1 MDTFNFFLWN
11 WYSHVKFNF
20 CMLLEQSRNFKWMVW
35 ADALN
40 LNTVLESFDN
50 SFIQVIKILSICTEL
65 CREEQFCAGIGI

>member
-1 MDTFNFFLWN
+1 
-11 WYSHVKFNF
+11 
-20 CMLLEQSRNFKWMVW
+20 MVW

-40 LNTVLESFDN
+40 LSTVLESFDN